1 MTPPPN
7 QPIIIPPEYCPCGL
21 PLHYL
26 SKDSER
32 MVKKLV
38 EELGESMPVN
48 FGDRVW
54 LVSRHYMALH
64 GLKGADLPTL
74 PHAIEIC
81 VDCRKVLRECV
92 CMKEV
97 VQ

>member
-1 MTPPPN
+1 MSMTTDATAI
-7 QPIIIPPEYCPCGL
+7 QYCPCGL

-38 EELGESMPVN
+38 EELGENISVN

-54 LVSRHYMALH
+54 LVSRHYIALH
-64 GLKGADLPTL
+64 GLRGADELPTIT
-74 PHAIEIC
+74 HAIEIC
-81 VDCRKVLRECV
+81 VDCRKVLSECE
-92 CMKEV
+92 CGKET